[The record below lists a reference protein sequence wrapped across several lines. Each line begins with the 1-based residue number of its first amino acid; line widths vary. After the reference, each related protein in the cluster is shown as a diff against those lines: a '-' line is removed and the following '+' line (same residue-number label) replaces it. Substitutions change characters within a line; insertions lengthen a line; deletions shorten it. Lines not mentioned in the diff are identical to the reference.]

1 MSLKKLGLLCF
12 LCMCILYV
20 NTISTANTEEEHK
33 EIIGKFKY
41 TYCNY
46 ASDQIWITLIE
57 PVSDQGISILKIPS
71 RINGKKVIKLGAKHD
86 PEDDFVES
94 HNIFGIYRSE
104 NDEISRPKK
113 TIKKVA
119 NIKQIILPSTITKI
133 TPNCFRLVQ
142 DGKCINIP
150 SRLTETI
157 CYLCE
162 IKWNKFSVSPKNK
175 KYKVEN
181 GVLLSKDGKLAYGSV
196 LPMKKLNIP
205 KGVKTI
211 KDRSIFYSSGA
222 TDFYIPASVN
232 KIGFQ
237 SLFFSNVVNFRVSK
251 KNKHYA
257 DTENCVY
264 SKKSG
269 RLVAASV
276 RNTTFT
282 VPKKV
287 TCLSKTNFAGKTVKK
302 FIIPASVKKIESF
315 WSPYIENITYVF
327 KGKKPPKIESSFA
340 FKGIKLQVPKGCK
353 KTYRRAVKAT
363 SDEYG
368 EKIEISEAKE

>member
-1 MSLKKLGLLCF
+1 M
-12 LCMCILYV
+12 
-20 NTISTANTEEEHK
+20 
-33 EIIGKFKY
+33 
-41 TYCNY
+41 
-46 ASDQIWITLIE
+46 
-57 PVSDQGISILKIPS
+57 
-71 RINGKKVIKLGAKHD
+71 
-86 PEDDFVES
+86 
-94 HNIFGIYRSE
+94 
-104 NDEISRPKK
+104 
-113 TIKKVA
+113 
-119 NIKQIILPSTITKI
+119 PSTITKI

-181 GVLLSKDGKLAYGSV
+181 GVLLSKDGRSAYGSV

-211 KDRSIFYSSGA
+211 GDKAIFYSSGA
-222 TDFYIPASVN
+222 TDFYIPASVD

-237 SLFFSNVVNFRVSK
+237 SLFFSNVVNFHVSK

-257 DTENCVY
+257 ETENCVY

-353 KTYRRAVKAT
+353 AVYRKAVKTT

-368 EKIEISEAKE
+368 EKIEISEV

>member
-1 MSLKKLGLLCF
+1 M
-12 LCMCILYV
+12 
-20 NTISTANTEEEHK
+20 
-33 EIIGKFKY
+33 
-41 TYCNY
+41 
-46 ASDQIWITLIE
+46 
-57 PVSDQGISILKIPS
+57 
-71 RINGKKVIKLGAKHD
+71 
-86 PEDDFVES
+86 
-94 HNIFGIYRSE
+94 
-104 NDEISRPKK
+104 
-113 TIKKVA
+113 
-119 NIKQIILPSTITKI
+119 
-133 TPNCFRLVQ
+133 
-142 DGKCINIP
+142 
-150 SRLTETI
+150 
-157 CYLCE
+157 
-162 IKWNKFSVSPKNK
+162 
-175 KYKVEN
+175 
-181 GVLLSKDGKLAYGSV
+181 SKDGKLAYGSV

-211 KDRSIFYSSGA
+211 GDKAIFYSSGA

-237 SLFFSNVVNFRVSK
+237 SLFFRNVVNFHVSK